1 MKLIIAIVRPEN
13 LEAVKAELYVNDV
26 RMLTLLDVQ
35 GHGRQMG
42 HTEIYRGREYQV
54 DFLNKVEMQIAI
66 TDDKLEST
74 IQAIIKGARSRDQG
88 AIGDGKIF
96 VLPLEQS
103 LRIRT
108 GEKNEDSL

>member
-1 MKLIIAIVRPEN
+1 MKLLIAIVRPEN
-13 LEAVKAELYVNDV
+13 LEAVKSELYANDI
-26 RMLTLLDVQ
+26 RMLTILDVQ

-54 DFLNKVEMQIAI
+54 DFLNKVEIQIALS
-66 TDDKLEST
+66 DDKVET
-74 IQAIIKGARSRDQG
+74 AIQAIMKGGKSKGEG

-96 VLPLEQS
+96 VLPLEKS

-108 GEKNEDSL
+108 GEENDASL